1 MAPHLLVTND
11 FPPKVGGIQ
20 TYLWELWRRLP
31 PHDVTVL
38 TTPHEDAAGFD
49 ATQPY
54 RIVRTK
60 EQILLPTPS
69 LKRRIDALADEV
81 GARLIVLDPAVPVG
95 LLGPTLQHT
104 PYAVVLHGS
113 ELIGRIPTGGSQAM
127 GEVVKRAVHVIAAG
141 NYPASEARRVGG
153 DRTPP
158 ITVIP
163 PGVDTERFR
172 SEPDR
177 DERNATRRHF
187 GIDEG
192 ADLVLGVSRLVPR
205 KGFDVLIEAAAR
217 LQETHPDL
225 RVAIGGGGR
234 DHDRL
239 QKRIDETNAPAQL
252 LGRVEDDDLPK
263 LYAAADVFA
272 MCCRTR
278 WVGLEPEGFG
288 IVFLEAA
295 ACGVPQLAGDSGG
308 AADAVA
314 HGETGLVVDAPRD
327 PEAVAA
333 AMGTLLDDPA
343 RRHELGRRSR
353 ERAVAEF
360 TYDHLAGRLRHLLD
374 DLTRP

>member
-31 PHDVTVL
+31 PGDVTVL
-38 TTPHEDAAGFD
+38 TTPHEGADAFDAA
-49 ATQPY
+49 QPY

-60 EQILLPTPS
+60 ERVLLPTPS
-69 LKRRIDALADEV
+69 LKRRIDALAEEV
-81 GARLIVLDPAVPVG
+81 GAGFVVLDPAVPVG
-95 LLGPTLQHT
+95 LLGPTLAT

-113 ELIGRIPTGGSQAM
+113 ELIGRLPTGGSQAM

-141 NYPASEARRVGG
+141 NYPASEATRVAG

-163 PGVDTERFR
+163 PGVNTARFR
-172 SEPDR
+172 PADGA
-177 DERNATRRHF
+177 DERRATRRRF
-187 GIDEG
+187 GIDED
-192 ADLVLGVSRLVPR
+192 ADLVVGVSRLVPR
-205 KGFDVLIEAAAR
+205 KGFDVLVDAAAR
-217 LQETHPDL
+217 LRTAHPKL
-225 RVAIGGGGR
+225 RLAIGGSGR

-239 QKRIDETNAPAQL
+239 QKRIDETGAPATL
-252 LGRVEDDDLPK
+252 LGRVDDDDLPK

-278 WVGLEPEGFG
+278 WAGLEPEGFG

-314 HGETGLVVDAPRD
+314 HGETGLVVDTPRD
-327 PEAVAA
+327 PAAVADA
-333 AMGTLLDDPA
+333 LARLLDDPA
-343 RRHELGRRSR
+343 ERARLGRRSR
-353 ERAVAEF
+353 ERAEAEF
-360 TYDHLAGRLRHLLD
+360 TYDHLAARLQRLLR
-374 DLTRP
+374 DLP